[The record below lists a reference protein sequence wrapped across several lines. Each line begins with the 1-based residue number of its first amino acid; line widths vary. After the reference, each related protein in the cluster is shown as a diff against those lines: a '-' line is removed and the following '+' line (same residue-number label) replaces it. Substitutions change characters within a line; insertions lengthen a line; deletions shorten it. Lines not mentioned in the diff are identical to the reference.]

1 MSKFVLT
8 SGLEPD
14 YQRAEEGGGP
24 ALQRG
29 HQERVTPVAAR
40 PEHRRGHMMLAFK
53 KHHMSTWNKIYCQI
67 SKRQFSAFS
76 ATYPPG

>member
-40 PEHRRGHMMLAFK
+40 PEH
-53 KHHMSTWNKIYCQI
+53 
-67 SKRQFSAFS
+67 
-76 ATYPPG
+76 